1 MKRLIVLL
9 LFGLLALSGCGREMW
24 LKGEVIGRET
34 DENGNL
40 TAIITETES
49 HGIVRFL
56 LTEDTVVDQLNGD
69 ITVEDFLGND
79 AVYPVVSV
87 YADANTKTF
96 GSYEGEEIPGYT
108 ALLIHL
114 EGGYKSNTKVLADGT
129 PLHIVEKEGENRYEL
144 EDGTLLLTE
153 SQSTASV
160 LQKLKLEPLY
170 DLSELL
176 EQAYATYKETE
187 NPSDFYPYAVSQTTS
202 LTASNEKLYYLE
214 TEVRLSTDINN
225 TTSNSVRLAVDR
237 ETEIPIPTAKLFT
250 CPAEE
255 IGTRLLA
262 LADLSDASRAAM
274 ESAFRLEYVIF
285 VGDSIRIKFP
295 ENSLSTQPEGYVVY
309 LEDTEGVHALLRD
322 WAISKDIG

>member
-34 DENGNL
+34 DENSNL
-40 TAIITETES
+40 TAIVTETES
-49 HGIVRFL
+49 HGIVRFF
-56 LTEDTVVDQLNGD
+56 LTEDTVVDQLNGE
-69 ITVEDFLGND
+69 ITVEDFLEND
-79 AVYPVVSV
+79 AVYPAVSV

-108 ALLIHL
+108 ASIIHL
-114 EGGYKSNTKVLADGT
+114 EGGYKVNTKVLADGT
-129 PLHIVEKEGENRYEL
+129 TLHIVEKEGENRYEL

-160 LQKLKLEPLY
+160 LQKLELSPLY
-170 DLSELL
+170 DLSKLL
-176 EQAYATYKETE
+176 EQAYAAYKETE
-187 NPSDFYPYAVSQTTS
+187 NPGDFYPYAVSQTTS
-202 LTASNEKLYYLE
+202 LTASNEELYYLE

-225 TTSNSVRLAVDR
+225 TTSNSVGLAVDR
-237 ETEIPIPTAKLFT
+237 ETEIPIPTAELFT
-250 CPAEE
+250 CPENE

-262 LADLSDASRAAM
+262 LADLSDADRAAM
-274 ESAFRLEYVIF
+274 ESAFRLDYVIF
-285 VGDSIRIKFP
+285 IGDSIRIKFP

-309 LEDTEGVHALLRD
+309 LEDTEGVHALLQD
-322 WAISKDIG
+322 WAIPKEG

>member
-9 LFGLLALSGCGREMW
+9 LFVLALSSCGREMW

-40 TAIITETES
+40 TAIVTETES
-49 HGIVRFL
+49 HGTVRFL
-56 LTEDTVVDQLNGD
+56 FAEDTVVDQLNG
-69 ITVEDFLGND
+69 
-79 AVYPVVSV
+79 
-87 YADANTKTF
+87 
-96 GSYEGEEIPGYT
+96 EIPGYT
-108 ALLIHL
+108 VLLIHL
-114 EGGYKSNTKVLADGT
+114 EGGYKTNTKVLADGT
-129 PLHIVEKEGENRYEL
+129 TLHIVEKEGENQYEL

-176 EQAYATYKETE
+176 EQAYAAYKETE
-187 NPSDFYPYAVSQTTS
+187 NSDDFYPYAVSQTTS

-214 TEVRLSTDINN
+214 TEVRLSTYINN
-225 TTSNSVRLAVDR
+225 TTSNSVGLAVDR

-262 LADLSDASRAAM
+262 LADLSDADRAAM

-295 ENSLSTQPEGYVVY
+295 ENSLSTQSEGYVVY

-322 WAISKDIG
+322 WAIPE

>member
-24 LKGEVIGRET
+24 LKGKVIGRET
-34 DENGNL
+34 DKNSNL
-40 TAIITETES
+40 TAIVTETES

-56 LTEDTVVDQLNGD
+56 LTEDTVVDQLNGE

-79 AVYPVVSV
+79 AVYPAVSV

-108 ALLIHL
+108 ASIIHL
-114 EGGYKSNTKVLADGT
+114 EGGYKVNTKVLADGT
-129 PLHIVEKEGENRYEL
+129 TLHIVEKEGENRYEL

-160 LQKLKLEPLY
+160 LQKLELSPLY
-170 DLSELL
+170 DLSKLL
-176 EQAYATYKETE
+176 EQAYAAYKETE
-187 NPSDFYPYAVSQTTS
+187 NPGDFYPYAVSQTTS
-202 LTASNEKLYYLE
+202 LTASNEELYYLE

-225 TTSNSVRLAVDR
+225 TTSNSVGLAVDR
-237 ETEIPIPTAKLFT
+237 ETEIPIPTTELFT
-250 CPAEE
+250 CPENE

-262 LADLSDASRAAM
+262 LADLSDANRAAM
-274 ESAFRLEYVIF
+274 ESSFQLDYVIF
-285 VGDSIRIKFP
+285 IGDCIRIKFP

-309 LEDTEGVHALLRD
+309 LEDTESVHALLQD
-322 WAISKDIG
+322 WAIPKEG

>member
-34 DENGNL
+34 DENSNL
-40 TAIITETES
+40 TAIVTETES
-49 HGIVRFL
+49 HGIVRFF
-56 LTEDTVVDQLNGD
+56 LTEDTVVDQLNGE
-69 ITVEDFLGND
+69 ITVEDFLEND
-79 AVYPVVSV
+79 TVYPAVSV

-108 ALLIHL
+108 ASIIHL
-114 EGGYKSNTKVLADGT
+114 EGGYKVNTKVLADGT
-129 PLHIVEKEGENRYEL
+129 TLHIVEKEGENRYEL

-160 LQKLKLEPLY
+160 LQKLELSPLY
-170 DLSELL
+170 DLSKLL
-176 EQAYATYKETE
+176 EQAYAAYKETE
-187 NPSDFYPYAVSQTTS
+187 NPGDFYPYAVSQTTS
-202 LTASNEKLYYLE
+202 LTASNEELYYLE

-225 TTSNSVRLAVDR
+225 TTSNSVGLTVDR
-237 ETEIPIPTAKLFT
+237 ETEIPIPTAELFT
-250 CPAEE
+250 CPENE

-262 LADLSDASRAAM
+262 LADLSDADRAAM
-274 ESAFRLEYVIF
+274 ESSFQLDYVIF
-285 VGDSIRIKFP
+285 IGDSIRIKFP

-309 LEDTEGVHALLRD
+309 LEDTESVHALLQD
-322 WAISKDIG
+322 WAIPKEG

>member
-24 LKGEVIGRET
+24 LKGEVIGRKT
-34 DENGNL
+34 DENSNL
-40 TAIITETES
+40 TAIVTETES

-56 LTEDTVVDQLNGD
+56 LTEDTVVDQLNGE

-79 AVYPVVSV
+79 AVYPAVSV

-108 ALLIHL
+108 ASIIHL
-114 EGGYKSNTKVLADGT
+114 EGGYKVNTKVLADGT
-129 PLHIVEKEGENRYEL
+129 TLHIVEKEGENRYEL

-160 LQKLKLEPLY
+160 LQKLELSPLY

-176 EQAYATYKETE
+176 EQAYTAYKETE
-187 NPSDFYPYAVSQTTS
+187 NPGDFYPYAVSQTTS
-202 LTASNEKLYYLE
+202 LTASNEELYYLE

-225 TTSNSVRLAVDR
+225 TTSNSVGLAVDR
-237 ETEIPIPTAKLFT
+237 ETEIPIPTAELFT
-250 CPAEE
+250 CPENE

-262 LADLSDASRAAM
+262 LADLSDANRAAM
-274 ESAFRLEYVIF
+274 ESSFQLDYVIF
-285 VGDSIRIKFP
+285 IGDSIRIKFP

-309 LEDTEGVHALLRD
+309 LEDTESVHALLQD
-322 WAISKDIG
+322 WAIPKEG

>member
-9 LFGLLALSGCGREMW
+9 LFVLALSGCGREMW

-40 TAIITETES
+40 TAIVTETES
-49 HGIVRFL
+49 HGTVRFL
-56 LTEDTVVDQLNGD
+56 LAEDTVVDQLNGE
-69 ITVEDFLGND
+69 ITVEDFLTND
-79 AVYPVVSV
+79 AVYPVASV

-114 EGGYKSNTKVLADGT
+114 EGGYKTNTKVLADGT
-129 PLHIVEKEGENRYEL
+129 TLHIVEKEGENQYEL

-176 EQAYATYKETE
+176 EQAYAAYKETE

-225 TTSNSVRLAVDR
+225 TTSNSVGLAVDR
-237 ETEIPIPTAKLFT
+237 ETEIPIPTAELFT

-262 LADLSDASRAAM
+262 LAELPWNPLSNWKM
-274 ESAFRLEYVIF
+274 
-285 VGDSIRIKFP
+285 
-295 ENSLSTQPEGYVVY
+295 
-309 LEDTEGVHALLRD
+309 
-322 WAISKDIG
+322 

>member
-34 DENGNL
+34 DENSNL
-40 TAIITETES
+40 TAIVTETES
-49 HGIVRFL
+49 HGIVRFF
-56 LTEDTVVDQLNGD
+56 LTEDTVVDQLNGE
-69 ITVEDFLGND
+69 ITVEDFLEND
-79 AVYPVVSV
+79 AVYPAVSV

-108 ALLIHL
+108 ASIIHL
-114 EGGYKSNTKVLADGT
+114 EGGYKVNTKVLADGT
-129 PLHIVEKEGENRYEL
+129 TLHIVEKEGENRYEL

-160 LQKLKLEPLY
+160 LQKLELSPLY
-170 DLSELL
+170 DLSKLL
-176 EQAYATYKETE
+176 EQAYAAYKETE
-187 NPSDFYPYAVSQTTS
+187 NPGDFYPYAVSQTTS
-202 LTASNEKLYYLE
+202 LTASNEELYYLE

-225 TTSNSVRLAVDR
+225 TTSNSVGLAVDR
-237 ETEIPIPTAKLFT
+237 ETEIPIPTAELFT
-250 CPAEE
+250 CPENE

-262 LADLSDASRAAM
+262 LADLSDADRAAM
-274 ESAFRLEYVIF
+274 ESAFRLDYVIF
-285 VGDSIRIKFP
+285 IGDSIRIKFP

-309 LEDTEGVHALLRD
+309 LEDTESVHALLQD
-322 WAISKDIG
+322 WAIPKEG

>member
-40 TAIITETES
+40 TAIVTETES
-49 HGIVRFL
+49 HGIVRFF
-56 LTEDTVVDQLNGD
+56 LTEDTVVDQLNGE
-69 ITVEDFLGND
+69 ITVEDFLEND
-79 AVYPVVSV
+79 AVYPAVSV

-108 ALLIHL
+108 ASIIHL
-114 EGGYKSNTKVLADGT
+114 EGGYKVNTKVLADGT
-129 PLHIVEKEGENRYEL
+129 TLHIVEKEGENRYEL

-160 LQKLKLEPLY
+160 LQKLELGPLY

-176 EQAYATYKETE
+176 EQAYAAYKDTE
-187 NPSDFYPYAVSQTTS
+187 NPGDFYPYAVSQTTS
-202 LTASNEKLYYLE
+202 LTASNEELYYLE

-225 TTSNSVRLAVDR
+225 TTSNSVGLAVDR
-237 ETEIPIPTAKLFT
+237 ETEIPIPTAELFS
-250 CPAEE
+250 CPENE

-262 LADLSDASRAAM
+262 LADLSDADRAAM
-274 ESAFRLEYVIF
+274 ESAFRLDYVIF
-285 VGDSIRIKFP
+285 IGDSIRIKFP

-309 LEDTEGVHALLRD
+309 LEDTESVHALLQD
-322 WAISKDIG
+322 WAIPKEG

>member
-9 LFGLLALSGCGREMW
+9 LFVLALSGCGREMW

-40 TAIITETES
+40 TAIVTETES
-49 HGIVRFL
+49 HGTVRFL
-56 LTEDTVVDQLNGD
+56 FAEDTVVDQLNGE
-69 ITVEDFLGND
+69 ITVEDFLTND

-96 GSYEGEEIPGYT
+96 GSYEGEEILGYT

-114 EGGYKSNTKVLADGT
+114 EGGYKTNTKVLADGT
-129 PLHIVEKEGENRYEL
+129 TLHIVEKEGENQYEL

-187 NPSDFYPYAVSQTTS
+187 NSDDFYPYAVSQTTS

-225 TTSNSVRLAVDR
+225 TTSNSVGLAVDR

-250 CPAEE
+250 CPENE
-255 IGTRLLA
+255 IGTNLLA
-262 LADLSDASRAAM
+262 LADLSDADRAAM
-274 ESAFRLEYVIF
+274 ESAFQLENVIF

-295 ENSLSTQPEGYVVY
+295 ENSLSTQSEGYVVY
-309 LEDTEGVHALLRD
+309 LEDTEGIHALLRD

>member
-9 LFGLLALSGCGREMW
+9 LFVLALSGCGREMW

-40 TAIITETES
+40 TAIVTETES
-49 HGIVRFL
+49 HGTVRFL
-56 LTEDTVVDQLNGD
+56 FTEDTVVDQLNGE
-69 ITVEDFLGND
+69 ITVEDFLTND

-108 ALLIHL
+108 VLLIHL
-114 EGGYKSNTKVLADGT
+114 EGGYKTNTKVLADGT
-129 PLHIVEKEGENRYEL
+129 TLHIVEKEGENQYEL

-153 SQSTASV
+153 SHSTASV

-176 EQAYATYKETE
+176 EQAYAAYKETE
-187 NPSDFYPYAVSQTTS
+187 NSDDFYPYAVSQTTS

-225 TTSNSVRLAVDR
+225 TTSNSVGLAVDR
-237 ETEIPIPTAKLFT
+237 ETEIPIPTAELFT
-250 CPAEE
+250 CPENE
-255 IGTRLLA
+255 IGTNLLA
-262 LADLSDASRAAM
+262 LADLSDADRAAM

-285 VGDSIRIKFP
+285 VGDFIRIKFS
-295 ENSLSTQPEGYVVY
+295 ENSLSTQPEGYAVY
-309 LEDTEGVHALLRD
+309 LEDTESVHALLRD
-322 WAISKDIG
+322 WAIPKDIG

>member
-34 DENGNL
+34 DENSNL
-40 TAIITETES
+40 TAIVTETET
-49 HGIVRFL
+49 HGIVRFF
-56 LTEDTVVDQLNGD
+56 LTEDTVVDQLNGE

-79 AVYPVVSV
+79 AVYPAVSV

-108 ALLIHL
+108 ASIIHL
-114 EGGYKSNTKVLADGT
+114 EGGYKVNTKVLADGT
-129 PLHIVEKEGENRYEL
+129 TLHLVEKEGENRYEL

-160 LQKLKLEPLY
+160 LQKLELSPLY
-170 DLSELL
+170 DLSKLL
-176 EQAYATYKETE
+176 EQAYAAYKETE
-187 NPSDFYPYAVSQTTS
+187 NSDDFYPYAVSQTTS
-202 LTASNEKLYYLE
+202 LTASNEELYYLE

-225 TTSNSVRLAVDR
+225 TTSNSVGLAVDR
-237 ETEIPIPTAKLFT
+237 ETEIPIPTAELFS
-250 CPAEE
+250 CPENE

-262 LADLSDASRAAM
+262 LADLSDANRAAM
-274 ESAFRLEYVIF
+274 ESSFQLDYVIF
-285 VGDSIRIKFP
+285 IGDSIRIKFP
-295 ENSLSTQPEGYVVY
+295 ENSLSTQPEAYVVY
-309 LEDTEGVHALLRD
+309 LEDTEGVHALLQD
-322 WAISKDIG
+322 WAIPKEG

>member
-9 LFGLLALSGCGREMW
+9 LFVLALSGCGREMW

-40 TAIITETES
+40 TAIVTETES
-49 HGIVRFL
+49 HGTVRFL
-56 LTEDTVVDQLNGD
+56 FAEDTVVDQLNGE
-69 ITVEDFLGND
+69 ITVEDFLTND

-129 PLHIVEKEGENRYEL
+129 TLHIVEKEGENQYEL

-176 EQAYATYKETE
+176 EQAYAAYKETE

-225 TTSNSVRLAVDR
+225 TTSNSVGLAVDR
-237 ETEIPIPTAKLFT
+237 ETEIPIPTAELFT
-250 CPAEE
+250 CPENE
-255 IGTRLLA
+255 IGTKLLA
-262 LADLSDASRAAM
+262 LADLSDAERAAM
-274 ESAFRLEYVIF
+274 ESAFQLENVIF

-295 ENSLSTQPEGYVVY
+295 ENSLSTQSEGYVVY